1 MPSFCGM
8 FRYSPVTSIVTSNAS
23 LGTFSFSIVFMKS
36 FVSLMYEGISTRDF
50 LSTRSTTL
58 EILSVGPE
66 QPETI
71 GLMPI
76 GVLCIFL
83 RKYILCVLTLSSSNF
98 R

>member
-1 MPSFCGM
+1 
-8 FRYSPVTSIVTSNAS
+8 
-23 LGTFSFSIVFMKS
+23 MKS
-36 FVSLMYEGISTRDF
+36 FVSLMYEGISSRDF

-83 RKYILCVLTLSSSNF
+83 RKYILCVLTLSSSNYPA
-98 R
+98 RACASKGLCDRWWCG

>member
-8 FRYSPVTSIVTSNAS
+8 FRYSPVTSMVTSSAS
-23 LGTFSFSIVFMKS
+23 LGTLSFSIVFMKS
-36 FVSLMYEGISTRDF
+36 FVSLMYEGISSRDF

-71 GLMPI
+71 GLM
-76 GVLCIFL
+76 F
-83 RKYILCVLTLSSSNF
+83 CVFS
-98 R
+98 

>member
-8 FRYSPVTSIVTSNAS
+8 FRYSPIVTSSAS
-23 LGTFSFSIVFMKS
+23 LGTLSFSIVFLKS
-36 FVSLMYEGISTRDF
+36 FVSLMCEGISSRDF

-83 RKYILCVLTLSSSNF
+83 RP
-98 R
+98 